1 MLALKHAVLIN
12 SPQQL
17 KAVESLFKI
26 TKDFTDELP
35 SLLTP
40 AWLRTFCSLSATSFP
55 QDHRSYTYLE
65 TLTSPQK
72 RGHQRETGCH
82 HSLTRATVE
91 GLISAALRPGAQ
103 CLSPFPTSDWQL
115 TEFKVISYQ
124 SICISLGN
132 FWKLPQESDYN
143 LLVNIVKRQR
153 YKILKSSLLNE
164 RMNEW
169 IGTPILSRL
178 ALHIV
183 LPYVYSLK
191 STYWLSRW
199 KTGIRPWKSFE

>member
-1 MLALKHAVLIN
+1 MFPKNVLKLLDFRKEITFTWGAFPSSPVLEHCLVVDRWN
-12 SPQQL
+12 LTLRKMVVLQYTE
-17 KAVESLFKI
+17 K
-26 TKDFTDELP
+26 
-35 SLLTP
+35 LL
-40 AWLRTFCSLSATSFP
+40 W
-55 QDHRSYTYLE
+55 DRSYTYLE
-65 TLTSPQK
+65 TLTSPRK

-91 GLISAALRPGAQ
+91 VLISAALRPGAQ

-132 FWKLPQESDYN
+132 FWNLPQESDYN

-164 RMNEW
+164 QMNEW
-169 IGTPILSRL
+169 MGTPILSRL